1 MKAIEL
7 AGSRQNSTKFFAWRT
22 IKRSS
27 SFFLARRTLRAVC
40 VCFLDANFGKTFVKA
55 FLHPTAR
62 LDPFSP
68 TVCELSLVKHS
79 SPTGNKRDRSP
90 TIQPPP
96 TAIRYPYTL
105 VGVKLS
111 DLRGNSAH
119 TCRAV
124 NRLGV
129 DNPPTFEKNLGALRG
144 PGTVKLGLLQSARTQ
159 LMADILGRKLGRNA
173 AGRTQRGVW
182 PMCNILQNPAS
193 EMIRRCHHN
202 GVQPARIFCINSGG
216 CSQPSGTRE
225 SAITAAKSLIANET
239 GIHRTK

>member
-1 MKAIEL
+1 MANMKAIEI
-7 AGSRQNSTKFFAWRT
+7 AGCYTSHRF
-22 IKRSS
+22 KRSNTMIKS
-27 SFFLARRTLRAVC
+27 T
-40 VCFLDANFGKTFVKA
+40 
-55 FLHPTAR
+55 
-62 LDPFSP
+62 
-68 TVCELSLVKHS
+68 
-79 SPTGNKRDRSP
+79 
-90 TIQPPP
+90 
-96 TAIRYPYTL
+96 
-105 VGVKLS
+105 
-111 DLRGNSAH
+111 H

-182 PMCNILQNPAS
+182 PMCKILQNPAS
-193 EMIRRCHHN
+193 EKTRRCHPN

-225 SAITAAKSLIANET
+225 SAITAAKSLIANE
-239 GIHRTK
+239 